1 MQYSSSLYIN
11 LNIKMNINFNFNL
24 NMNGKEKMNEET
36 DVRKERWA
44 FNSSPNL
51 QAFKQFDRTGCCR
64 L

>member
-1 MQYSSSLYIN
+1 
-11 LNIKMNINFNFNL
+11 MNINFNFNL

-44 FNSSPNL
+44 FNSSLNL